1 MIADGNPVISYYW
14 GPCACMSYSGEVH
27 AVIRCWFHF
36 SYILA
41 SGPRVRPDYEGLSTF
56 SYCIFRAVVL
66 VVLGPRRVLGMGS
79 CDADYPDRVVCHSG
93 LGWAL
98 TCSVRSWMGHGQSVV
113 R

>member
-41 SGPRVRPDYEGLSTF
+41 PGPRVRPDHEGLSTF

-66 VVLGPRRVLGMGS
+66 VVLGRGGCLEWAPVTRIIQTGLYVIL
-79 CDADYPDRVVCHSG
+79 G
-93 LGWAL
+93 LGGL
-98 TCSVRSWMGHGQSVV
+98 
-113 R
+113 